1 MYVKLLRKK
10 YPDEIILDVKL
21 KRELVAVL
29 NFQYVDINNGTTNLL
44 KAIELFVINYKKAM
58 IKDDTSLII
67 YPTIN
72 KEYFKY
78 ECL

>member
-1 MYVKLLRKK
+1 LYVKLLRKK